1 MMNIVLTHILLYSC
15 ILNIVLT
22 CILLYS
28 YIYIV
33 NSFSYIQLFLLIFLL
48 IGSAK
53 CVIRTVIIIINDYSK
68 YNNTNRDRGATLRLR
83 GGGGGTISD
92 SILGGHK
99 TLFLT
104 KSL

>member
-1 MMNIVLTHILLYSC
+1 MMNIILTHILLYSC

-33 NSFSYIQLFLLIFLL
+33 NSCSCIQLFLLIFLL

-53 CVIRTVIIIINDYSK
+53 CVIRTVIIIIIIIIINDYSE

-83 GGGGGTISD
+83 GGGG
-92 SILGGHK
+92 HHQ
-99 TLFLT
+99 
-104 KSL
+104 